1 MKSVAGMVGIALTV
15 GLAAP
20 VMADDAADGEAIA
33 KQRCL
38 SCHNR
43 DKLNQL
49 ASRTP
54 ENERATKWQKFLS
67 SHYLPNEK
75 DRTKVVA
82 WLVQTTSKR

>member
-1 MKSVAGMVGIALTV
+1 MNRIAGMVGIALAL

-54 ENERATKWQKFLS
+54 EAERAAKWQKFLA

-75 DRTKVVA
+75 DRAKVVA
-82 WLVQTTSKR
+82 WLVQSAPKR